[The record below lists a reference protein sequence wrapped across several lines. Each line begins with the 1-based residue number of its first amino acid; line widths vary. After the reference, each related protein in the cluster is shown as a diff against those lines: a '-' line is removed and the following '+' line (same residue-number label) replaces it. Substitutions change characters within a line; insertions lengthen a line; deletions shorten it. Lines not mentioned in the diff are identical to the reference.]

1 MSLSETQQIYE
12 ILTQID
18 AILKG
23 INLATEKLEQKAPAV
38 QRSTNEFRQLERLAL
53 RYLVLAKRLG
63 LPPEIDNAVQQI
75 SQMIIA
81 IRMAQ
86 RSIQALSVSM
96 YSNPITAAIA
106 IGGLAL
112 AALSTSDFIMGLGE

>member
-53 RYLVLAKRLG
+53 RYLVLARRLG
-63 LPPEIDNAVQQI
+63 LPPEIDNAVTKI
-75 SQMIIA
+75 SQMIVTIE
-81 IRMAQ
+81 MA
-86 RSIQALSVSM
+86 RKSLMLLNASM
-96 YSNPITAAIA
+96 YTNPVTGAIA
-106 IGGLAL
+106 VAGLAL
-112 AALSTSDFIMGLGE
+112 ATLSASDFMMGIGE